1 MRVSAGR
8 QAICMCFALGVAQAA
23 AGEEPVRAWLDRMS
37 HALNNLDYEGTFVY
51 QHDNQL
57 ETIRVVHIVNDAGEH
72 ERLYSLN
79 GAPREVIRTPD
90 SVHCILPDDRS
101 VVVDRRLTQDL
112 FPTLPPSQVGDLED
126 YYRFRLLGEDRVAGL
141 DTMVLGIEP
150 RDRFRYGYRLWLET
164 DTGMLL
170 RSELV
175 DEGGGAIEQMMFT
188 SISLG
193 DGVPMKALDSQIAG
207 YQPAEF
213 GPRPPPDQRD
223 EATGEGR
230 DSGGDRL
237 EWSVTRLPP
246 GFHLKS
252 HGRAD
257 NPRTNAGSGEHLVFT
272 DGLASVSVYIERAGE
287 GRAAAP
293 DGISNMGA
301 INAFSREKKKHRV
314 TVVGEVPPVT
324 VRNIAH
330 SVQRRQEVAA
340 ADD

>member
-8 QAICMCFALGVAQAA
+8 QAVCICFALGVAQAA

-37 HALNNLDYEGTFVY
+37 HALSNLDYEGTFVY
-51 QHDNQL
+51 QHDDQL

-90 SVHCILPDDRS
+90 SVRCILPDDRS

-126 YYRFRLLGEDRVAGL
+126 YYRFQLIGEDRVAGL
-141 DTMVLGIEP
+141 KAKVLGIEP
-150 RDRFRYGYRLWLET
+150 RDRFRYGYRLWLEE

-175 DEGGGAIEQMMFT
+175 DGAGDAIEQMMFT

-193 DGVPMKALDSQIAG
+193 DSIPMKALDSQIAG
-207 YQPAEF
+207 YEQVEF
-213 GPRPPPDQRD
+213 GPRPPPEERQQ
-223 EATGEGR
+223 ESGAGR
-230 DSGGDRL
+230 TAGAKQL
-237 EWSVTRLPP
+237 EWSVNGLPP

-252 HGRAD
+252 HGRD
-257 NPRTNAGSGEHLVFT
+257 TNPRTDVGSGEHLVFT
-272 DGLASVSVYIERAGE
+272 DGMASVSVYIELAGE
-287 GRAAAP
+287 GKAVAP
-293 DGISNMGA
+293 DGISSMGA
-301 INAFSREKKKHRV
+301 INAFSREKQDHRV
-314 TVVGEVPPVT
+314 TVVGEVPSVT
-324 VRNIAH
+324 VRTIAH
-330 SVQRRQEVAA
+330 SVHRRQDVAA

>member
-1 MRVSAGR
+1 MRMTTGR
-8 QAICMCFALGVAQAA
+8 QVICLGFALSVAQAA
-23 AGEEPVRAWLDRMS
+23 AGEESVRSWLDRMS
-37 HALNNLDYEGTFVY
+37 HALSNLDYQGTFVY

-57 ETIRVVHIVNDAGEH
+57 EAIRVIHIVNESGEH

-112 FPTLPPSQVGDLED
+112 FPALPPSQVGDLEN
-126 YYRFRLLGEDRVAGL
+126 YYRFQFVGDDRVAGL
-141 DTMVLGIEP
+141 HTRVVGIEP
-150 RDRFRYGYRLWLET
+150 RDEFRYGYRLWLEQ

-175 DEGGGAIEQMMFT
+175 GDGGEAIEQMMFT

-193 DGVPMKALDSQIAG
+193 DGIPMTALDSQIAG
-207 YQPAEF
+207 ARVDF
-213 GPRPPPDQRD
+213 GPRPPP
-223 EATGEGR
+223 GELPP
-230 DSGGDRL
+230 DDGGDQGAERGAL
-237 EWSVTRLPP
+237 EWSVGHVPP

-252 HGRAD
+252 HGRE
-257 NPRTNAGSGEHLVFT
+257 AGQTDEDGLGEHLVFT
-272 DGLASVSVYIERAGE
+272 DGLASVSVYVEPADQGRAG
-287 GRAAAP
+287 AP

-301 INAFSREKKKHRV
+301 INAFSRKHQEHRV

-324 VRNIAH
+324 VRTIGL
-330 SVQRRQEVAA
+330 SVHRQKDPAT